1 MGMRLKT
8 KLSLGLIFLFVMLVL
23 FGVLGLFFINRLNNE
38 GRLVLRNNHE
48 SLVYCNRMLQ
58 ALEEIQSDRNAVSVF
73 RDNLLKQEANI
84 TEVGEKEATD
94 ELTTSF
100 NGLLTNPA
108 DTSRYPEI
116 RRSIYKIQDLNEMAI
131 VRKSAAAQNTAE
143 RARDILTVIFT
154 VLTLV
159 AFTFIFNLPGI
170 ISGPIRSLSEGILE
184 IAGKNYK
191 KRIYLKQEDEFG
203 DLANAFNIMAGK
215 LDEYESSNLA
225 KIKFEKSRIE
235 TIINQMRDGIIGL
248 DEKRNILFLNAV
260 AEKLLG
266 LHEADILGKY
276 APDVAL
282 RNDLVRT
289 LLRDDPDKKDLKIY
303 ADNKESYFS
312 KDILNVTNND
322 AVIGQVI
329 VLRNITPFHE
339 LNEAKTNFIA
349 TVSHELKTPL
359 SSIKMSARLLADSRV
374 GELNT
379 EQQELIRSITDD
391 ADRLLKIT
399 GELLNM
405 SQVETGN
412 IQLKMQATKPAA
424 LVEQAIVAVH
434 FQADQKQVQIRSTI
448 AEDLPLIQVDL
459 EKTSWVLINFLTNA
473 IKYSPSPSEIEI
485 AAFRNKDRVEFTV
498 RDFGN
503 GIDEK
508 YLPRIFDRYFQV
520 PGTHDRNGTG
530 LGLAISKDFIE
541 AQGGHIWVDSKLG
554 EGSRFGFTFP
564 LETSSALADRK
575 LAI

>member
-1 MGMRLKT
+1 MSIRLKT
-8 KLSLGLIFLFVMLVL
+8 KLSLGLIFLFIVIVL
-23 FGVLGLFFINRLNNE
+23 FGVLGLFYINRLSTE
-38 GRLVLRNNHE
+38 GRQVLQNNHE
-48 SLVYCNRMLQ
+48 SLVYGNHMLQ
-58 ALEEIQSDRNAVSVF
+58 ALEDLRTDKNALDVF
-73 RDNLLKQEANI
+73 RENLKKQQGNI

-94 ELTTSF
+94 ELAKNF
-100 NGLLTNPA
+100 NELLA
-108 DTSRYPEI
+108 DPSDSSNYADI
-116 RRSIYKIQDLNEMAI
+116 RRSIYKILDLNEMAI
-131 VRKSAAAQNTAE
+131 LRKNAVAQKTAE
-143 RARDILTVIFT
+143 GAKDVLTILFT
-154 VLTLV
+154 ILTLV

-170 ISGPIRSLSEGILE
+170 ISGPISSLSEGILA

-191 KRIYLKQEDEFG
+191 KRIYLKQGDEFG

-260 AEKLLG
+260 SEKLLG
-266 LHEADILGKY
+266 LKEADIGGQY
-276 APDVAL
+276 APDIAL
-282 RNDLVRT
+282 KNDLMRT
-289 LLRDDPDKKDLKIY
+289 LLQEDGEKKDLKIY

-312 KDILNVTNND
+312 KDVLNVTNNKET
-322 AVIGQVI
+322 IGQVI

-349 TVSHELKTPL
+349 TVSHELKTPI
-359 SSIKMSARLLADSRV
+359 SSIKMSARLLTDLRV
-374 GELNT
+374 GELNG

-412 IQLKMQATKPAA
+412 IQLKLQPADPMTIVDQA
-424 LVEQAIVAVH
+424 VQAVL
-434 FQADQKQVQIRSTI
+434 FQAQQKGIRIHS
-448 AEDLPLIQVDL
+448 AVADHLPLIQADV

-473 IKYSPSPSEIEI
+473 IKFSPEQSGVEV
-485 AAFRNKDRVEFTV
+485 AAYRSRDKVEFIV
-498 RDFGN
+498 KDHGR

-508 YLPRIFDRYFQV
+508 YLPRIFERYFKV

-530 LGLAISKDFIE
+530 LGLSISKEFIE
-541 AQGGHIWVDSKLG
+541 AQGGQIWVNSRLG
-554 EGSRFGFTFP
+554 EGSQFGFT
-564 LETSSALADRK
+564 LSAA
-575 LAI
+575 

>member
-1 MGMRLKT
+1 MSVRLKT
-8 KLSLGLIFLFVMLVL
+8 KLSLGLVFLFIVILL
-23 FGVLGLFFINRLNNE
+23 FGVLGLFFINRLSNE
-38 GRLVLRNNHE
+38 GRLVLKNNHE

-58 ALEEIQSDRNAVSVF
+58 SLEDLRTSKDALDVF
-73 RDNLLKQEANI
+73 RDNLRKQQGNI

-94 ELTTSF
+94 ELTKNF
-100 NGLLTNPA
+100 NELLADPA
-108 DTSRYPEI
+108 DPSNYTDI
-116 RRSIYKIQDLNEMAI
+116 RRSISKIQELNEMAI
-131 VRKSAAAQNTAE
+131 LRKNDVAQKTAE
-143 RARDILTVIFT
+143 SARNILTIIFT

-170 ISGPIRSLSEGILE
+170 ISDPIRSLSEGIRE

-191 KRIYLKQEDEFG
+191 KRIYLKQDDEFG

-260 AEKLLG
+260 SEKLLG
-266 LHEADILGKY
+266 LKESDISGKY
-276 APDVAL
+276 APDIAVT
-282 RNDLVRT
+282 NDLVRT
-289 LLRDDPDKKDLKIY
+289 LLQDDPEKKDLKIY

-312 KDILNVTNND
+312 KDILDVTNNN
-322 AVIGQVI
+322 VIIGQVI

-359 SSIKMSARLLADSRV
+359 SSIKMSARLLTDLRV
-374 GELNT
+374 GGLNA

-399 GELLNM
+399 GELLNL
-405 SQVETGN
+405 SQVETGK
-412 IQLKMQATKPAA
+412 IQLKLQPANPVVI
-424 LVEQAIVAVH
+424 VEQALQAVQ
-434 FQADQKQVQIRSTI
+434 FQAQQKHI
-448 AEDLPLIQVDL
+448 LIQSSVAENLPFIQADV

-473 IKYSPSPSEIEI
+473 IKYSPEDTGIEVV
-485 AAFRNKDRVEFTV
+485 AARNRDRVEFIV
-498 RDFGN
+498 KDHGR

-508 YLPRIFDRYFQV
+508 YLPRIFDRYFTV

-530 LGLAISKDFIE
+530 LGLSISKEFIE
-541 AQGGHIWVDSKLG
+541 AQGGHIWVDSHVG
-554 EGSRFGFTFP
+554 EGSQFGFTF
-564 LETSSALADRK
+564 SVA
-575 LAI
+575 